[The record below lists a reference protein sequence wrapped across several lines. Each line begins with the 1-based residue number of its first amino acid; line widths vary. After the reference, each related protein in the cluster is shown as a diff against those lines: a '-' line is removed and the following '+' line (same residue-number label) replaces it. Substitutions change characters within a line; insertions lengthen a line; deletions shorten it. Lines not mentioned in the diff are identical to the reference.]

1 MEPNQPNIT
10 VGAFLQVVEQQ
21 DFVFDEK
28 SRTNLAIINQTLAE
42 LENQPTSAAA
52 DAIAA
57 WCKKHPDVRNA
68 VVSLSNRDIKIKPRN
83 PANQEGTLINQ
94 FPEYKKIIEE
104 QQNNPSS
111 EPNKK

>member
-1 MEPNQPNIT
+1 MQPNQPNIN

-28 SRTNLAIINQTLAE
+28 SRTDLAIIKQTLAE
-42 LENQPTSAAA
+42 LENQPVSIAAN
-52 DAIAA
+52 AIAA
-57 WCKKHPDVRNA
+57 WSQEHPRVRDA
-68 VVSLSNRDIKIKPRN
+68 VVSLTTRDIKIKPRN

-94 FPEYKKIIEE
+94 FPDYKKIIGDR
-104 QQNNPSS
+104 QNNLPP

>member
-28 SRTNLAIINQTLAE
+28 SRADLAIIKQTLAE
-42 LENQPTSAAA
+42 LENQPVSTAA

-57 WCKKHPDVRNA
+57 WSREHSEVRDA
-68 VVSLSNRDIKIKPRN
+68 VVSLTTREIKIKPRN

-94 FPEYKKIIEE
+94 FPDYKKIIDD
-104 QQNNPSS
+104 QIKNPPP
-111 EPNKK
+111 ELNKK